1 MIDPY
6 ATVVGDGT
14 TLATRTRNR
23 WDALRWPLT
32 VVGIVVLASVA
43 LVVIQPRV
51 SSTPY
56 APDAVGPT
64 GARAL
69 AQVLGDQGVTIETV
83 TTSRAAA
90 AAAGPGTTLL
100 VVEAYL
106 LDQAQVDRLAAGG
119 PDLVV
124 LEPLPD
130 QAETLT
136 DGALTLVG
144 AAVPD
149 EPLAARC
156 EDPDAAA
163 AATAVGGRAAVTA
176 LDDRGTVCFSVGDHG
191 LHGTASAA
199 GRRVDL
205 LDAPEVITNDRVTE
219 AGNAALAL
227 RLLGRHEQLVWYL
240 PQPGGDEAET
250 AAATSPTAVL
260 PEWTRPVGLL
270 ALLTVAAAAG
280 WRARGLGPIV
290 TEPLPVTVRAGET
303 TRGRGRLYRRGRAR
317 GRAAAALRA
326 GTASRL
332 AAAVGLPRTASA
344 TDLVAAVTQVTGRDR
359 DRVTPLL
366 YGPAPTDDPGLLSL
380 ARALADLE
388 REVHRT

>member
-14 TLATRTRNR
+14 TFATRSRSR
-23 WDALRWPLT
+23 WQALRWPLAA
-32 VVGIVVLASVA
+32 VAVVLLAGVA
-43 LVVIQPRV
+43 LVAIQPRV
-51 SSTPY
+51 TSTPY
-56 APDAVGPT
+56 SPEAVGAE

-69 AQVLGDQGVTIETV
+69 AQVLAAQGVTIETV
-83 TTSRAAA
+83 ATSRAAV

-100 VVEAYL
+100 VAQAYL
-106 LDQAQVDRLAAGG
+106 LDDAQVARLAAGG

-124 LEPLPD
+124 LEPRPD
-130 QAETLT
+130 QTETLT

-144 AAVPD
+144 ASVPD

-176 LDDRGTVCFSVGDHG
+176 LDDRATVCFRIGEHG
-191 LHGTASAA
+191 LHGTVTAA
-199 GRRVDL
+199 ERRVDV
-205 LDAPEVITNDRVTE
+205 LDAPEIVTNDRIDE

-227 RLLGRHEQLVWYL
+227 RLLGRHEHLVWYL
-240 PQPGGDEAET
+240 PQPGGDAVET
-250 AAATSPTAVL
+250 AAATAPGAVL
-260 PEWTRPVGLL
+260 PDWTTPVALL
-270 ALLTVAAAAG
+270 ALLTVLVAAA
-280 WRARGLGPIV
+280 WRARGLGPV
-290 TEPLPVTVRAGET
+290 VSEPLPVVVRAGET

-326 GTASRL
+326 GTASRV
-332 AAAVGLPRTASA
+332 AAAVGLPRTASPGDVVEA
-344 TDLVAAVTQVTGRDR
+344 IAHVTGRDR

-366 YGPAPTDDPGLLSL
+366 YGPPPADDPALLAL

-388 REVHRT
+388 REVHHP